1 MPQAINEVTDAQT
14 GITTQ
19 VMIPWTKDAAKQHV
33 AALRYDRE
41 VAGITVNGVLCATER
56 GDHRQVMLS
65 LYVFAQ
71 VQPQFSV
78 SIKMPGGG
86 WVPATAAEAAQMYLC
101 GQQYVAQCF
110 AVERAAVDA
119 IDAATTSEAIDD
131 VLNAIVWPSQ
141 VFVV

>member
-1 MPQAINEVTDAQT
+1 
-14 GITTQ
+14 
-19 VMIPWTKDAAKQHV
+19 
-33 AALRYDRE
+33 
-41 VAGITVNGVLCATER
+41 
-56 GDHRQVMLS
+56 MLS